1 MVDMEVKEVTILGEH
16 DCSVFTSI
24 DFFTHAT
31 VSIRN
36 LLETI
41 LIHLKK
47 RVEELINIH
56 NKMEMEEQNPMKCNL
71 KTNQTT

>member
-1 MVDMEVKEVTILGEH
+1 MSTIVQ
-16 DCSVFTSI
+16 SFTSI